1 MLTLFNLIVVHV
13 FVIIWTVNTGYKL
26 SATHVFNG
34 ITVHLCRFLGRVQYL
49 WIRLNMNILYIG
61 HIVCLYVIVQPS
73 CCPLGAPNWSINWLD
88 FDLYLNPRGYFSLLL
103 QNAGLNNMFALCPQT
118 NMLTQAP
125 LYYRFYSKIY
135 RFYTESI
142 LFCFDSHLRSYCS
155 FKKGFEISAW
165 R

>member
-13 FVIIWTVNTGYKL
+13 FIYWIQTIGYPCIQWHYCSCL
-26 SATHVFNG
+26 S
-34 ITVHLCRFLGRVQYL
+34 FLGRVQYL

-88 FDLYLNPRGYFSLLL
+88 FDLYLNPRGYFSLIL

-135 RFYTESI
+135 RFYTEFI